1 MSRISTIGAFQHGLG
16 MMQRLTA
23 AIDRTQRQLTT
34 GRRLLAPADDP
45 IAAARALGLR
55 ESLSRLE
62 QFDRNASMAQN
73 RLGFEEAALKS
84 VGDVLQRVR
93 ELALQAA
100 NASQS
105 DESRHM
111 IAVELRQH
119 VDALVE
125 LANQQDGNG
134 RFLFSGN
141 QDGVPPVA
149 RNGDVFT
156 YQGDDG
162 QRQIRIGEER
172 LVADGDPGSDV
183 FFRIRDGNGQF
194 TVTAGAA
201 NAGTGVAGPGN
212 VAAGATWAGGEYT
225 VEFVDAGTYEVR
237 DAGGTVV
244 ATGPFGPGTTLAFAG
259 IELAIDGQP
268 AAGDEFLVRPSTNR
282 DIFSTV
288 AALAD
293 AIDGP
298 VGDDAARAALTN
310 EINAGILSIDQA
322 LGRVLDVQTRVGSRL
337 SAIEG
342 QLEANDAFALGL
354 QETLAGIE
362 DLDYAEALSRLGM
375 QLTMLEAAQKA
386 FVETRNLTLFSI
398 L

>member
-1 MSRISTIGAFQHGLG
+1 MSRISTIGAFQQGLD
-16 MMQRLTA
+16 MMQRLQSA
-23 AIDRTQRQLTT
+23 LDRTQRQLTT
-34 GRRLLAPADDP
+34 GRRLLSPADDP
-45 IAAARALGLR
+45 IAAARTLGLR
-55 ESLSRLE
+55 ESLARLE
-62 QFDRNASMAQN
+62 QFDRNANMARN
-73 RLGFEEAALKS
+73 RLSFEESALQG
-84 VGDVLQRVR
+84 VTNVLQRVR

-111 IAVELRQH
+111 IAVEMRQH

-134 RFLFSGN
+134 RFLFSGH

-149 RNGDVFT
+149 RSDGTFA

-162 QRQIRIGEER
+162 QRRIQIGDER

-183 FFRIRDGNGQF
+183 FFRIRDGNGRF
-194 TVTAGAA
+194 AVTAAA
-201 NAGTGVAGPGN
+201 GNTGTGVAGAGN

-225 VEFVDAGTYEVR
+225 VHFVDETTFEVR

-244 ATGPFGPGTTLAFAG
+244 SGGAFEPGATIAFAG
-259 IELAIDGQP
+259 IEVAIDGQP
-268 AAGDEFLVRPSTNR
+268 AAGDEFLVRPSVNR

-293 AIDGP
+293 AIDSP
-298 VGDDAARAALTN
+298 VGDDAARAAMTN
-310 EINAGILSIDQA
+310 RINAGILSIDQA

-342 QLEANDAFALGL
+342 QVEANGAFTLGL
-354 QETLAGIE
+354 QETLGDIE
-362 DLDYAEALSRLGM
+362 DLDYAEALSRLSM
-375 QLTMLEAAQKA
+375 QITMLEAAQKA
-386 FVETRNLTLFSI
+386 FVETRNLTLFNV